1 MLLSNMAESQVV
13 VLQPAIELGT
23 IHRRSLRQV
32 DWVFD
37 DGVEEVQAIGNSAD
51 VAESFG
57 RGISWEG
64 CGTLPACGGKGD
76 GEEEKEGFHEE
87 VSKVDF
93 ICIDAGCGTLT
104 SGRGRHTLWEGPL
117 VGTRR

>member
-57 RGISWEG
+57 RRISWEG
-64 CGTLPACGGKGD
+64 CGTLPACGGKGE
-76 GEEEKEGFHEE
+76 GEEERFHSGDSE
-87 VSKVDF
+87 VDF
-93 ICIDAGCGTLT
+93 SRSFGKGEDWGMRSAKRAERSGGPAAG
-104 SGRGRHTLWEGPL
+104 
-117 VGTRR
+117 